1 MWGLSRGHGRPRWR
15 LLPEQS
21 ERRRLLGQARTFG
34 YVGIVKSILIT
45 GGSRG
50 IGRATALRVAREGW
64 SVAINYLR
72 DAEAA
77 RETAMMAEQA
87 GGRAM
92 AVQGDVAVETDV
104 IAMFDAVQT
113 GFDRLDGVVINA
125 GIVAAP
131 LPLADISADRLKRI
145 FETNVYGAYLCARE
159 AARRLR
165 GNEDGGAVVIVSS
178 AAARLGSPF
187 EYVDYAGSKAALDA
201 LTIGLSKELGRDG
214 VRVNAVRPGLIDTD
228 IHASGGQPDRAHR
241 LGQETPM
248 GRCGRPEEVAEAIA
262 WLLSDAAS
270 YVTGSILDV
279 TGGR

>member
-1 MWGLSRGHGRPRWR
+1 MK
-15 LLPEQS
+15 
-21 ERRRLLGQARTFG
+21 A
-34 YVGIVKSILIT
+34 ILIT

-50 IGRATALRVAREGW
+50 IGRATAIRAAREGW
-64 SVAINYLR
+64 SVGINYLR
-72 DAEAA
+72 DDEAA
-77 RETAMMAEQA
+77 RETAMMIEQA
-87 GGRAM
+87 GGRPM
-92 AVQGDVAVETDV
+92 TFKGDAAVESDV
-104 IAMFDAVQT
+104 IAMFDAVQA
-113 GFDRLDGVVINA
+113 GFGRLDGVVINA
-125 GIVAAP
+125 GIVAPP
-131 LPLADISADRLKRI
+131 LPLAEISADRLKRI

-159 AARRLR
+159 AARRLGR
-165 GNEDGGAVVIVSS
+165 DGEGGSVVLVSS

-248 GRCGRPEEVAEAIA
+248 GRCGRPEEVAEAIV

-279 TGGR
+279 AGGR